1 MKGVINTAS
10 LSKQEKKEKQER
22 LYNKAMWIPVW
33 ILLAIVPLITKMVR
47 IDTSGNV
54 LDILNETQVGDVYAN
69 YKSTAIVV
77 LCVIMAVIGFLC
89 FEKEN
94 IKWDNAI
101 KLYLIGTVIFLG
113 VSLIATLHSDNAHTA
128 WWGMPDRAEGFVMNV
143 CYVFMALYTLY
154 VLRDNKNYTYII
166 IGLSLL
172 IVLTTIIGAFQYF
185 GYDLFTNVTFIK
197 NMILGEEGIQLG
209 LDLTSDYESGK
220 VFGTMN
226 HYNYMGSFGA
236 MMVPFFFVLLLF
248 IKDNKKKIGFAFIML
263 CSMFLLFGSQ
273 SRAGFIGLVMSLLA
287 ILIIFMKL
295 VIRKWKITVPII
307 VALIG
312 VLFGFNAITG
322 GTIFARIPS
331 LINESIGLFSGSD
344 ETFNYLDH
352 IPVRGITYEEGR
364 QKIELQQ
371 HTLYV
376 GYEENTLSCTD
387 EEGNA
392 VEYISEL
399 GLSNGKATIIYTTT
413 DERFNLFSFRMEEV
427 VGAKEGEAPI
437 VFSLVYKDVLVT
449 FTFMVDTNKGV
460 IMIDSC
466 PIEEEQIEFPEAI
479 GFKGKE
485 KLGSARGYI
494 WSRSLPLM
502 RESIL
507 IGYGPDNYA
516 LVFPQND
523 YLGKWWAYDNP
534 NMIVDKAHSL
544 YMGMW
549 VNNGGLALIGF
560 LLVMITYIVQSMKLY
575 ALKDTYR
582 VSEILGIASFVA
594 VIGYLGAGIFNDT
607 IVSVTPIFM
616 ILLGAGM
623 GINYY
628 VNKDNKEQQ
637 KRLSKVVTI
646 NP

>member
-1 MKGVINTAS
+1 MKGVNNMAS
-10 LSKQEKKEKQER
+10 LSKQEMKEKQER
-22 LYNKAMWIPVW
+22 IYNKVMWIPLC
-33 ILLAIVPLITKMVR
+33 ILLAIVPLITKMVL
-47 IDTSGNV
+47 IDTSGKV
-54 LDILNETQVGDVYAN
+54 LDVLNETQVGDVYAN

-94 IKWDNAI
+94 IKLDNTI
-101 KLYLIGTVIFLG
+101 KIYLIGAAIFLV
-113 VSLIATLHSDNAHTA
+113 VSLIATLNSDNAHTA
-128 WWGMPDRAEGFVMNV
+128 WWGMPDRAEGFVMNA
-143 CYVFMALYTLY
+143 CYVFLTLYTLY
-154 VLRDNKNYTYII
+154 VLRENKNYTYII
-166 IGLSLL
+166 IALSLL
-172 IVLTTIIGAFQYF
+172 IVLTTIIGVFQYF
-185 GYDLFTNVTFIK
+185 GYDLFTNITFIK
-197 NMILGEEGIQLG
+197 NMILGKEGIQLG
-209 LDLTSDYESGK
+209 MDLTSDFESGK

-236 MMVPFFFVLLLF
+236 MMVPFFFVLTLF

-263 CSMFLLFGSQ
+263 CSMFLLFGST
-273 SRAGFIGLVMSLLA
+273 SRAGFIGLVISLLA
-287 ILIIFMKL
+287 ILVIFMKL
-295 VIRKWKITVPII
+295 VIKKWKITVPII
-307 VALIG
+307 LVLIA
-312 VLFGFNAITG
+312 VLFGFNAITR

-331 LINESIGLFSGSD
+331 LINESIGLLSGSD

-352 IPVRGITYEEGR
+352 IPVRGITYEDGR
-364 QKIELQQ
+364 QKIELQD

-376 GYEENTLSCTD
+376 GYEENTLRCFD
-387 EEGNA
+387 EEGKA
-392 VEYISEL
+392 VEYISGL
-399 GLSNGKATIIYTTT
+399 GLSNGKAMITYTTM
-413 DERFNLFSFRMEEV
+413 DERFSKFSFKMEEV
-427 VGAKEGEAPI
+427 IGTEEGEDPI
-437 VFSLVYKDVLVT
+437 VFSMVYGDLVT

-502 RESIL
+502 KKSML

-523 YLGKWWAYDNP
+523 YLGKWWAYNTP

-544 YMGMW
+544 YIGMW
-549 VNNGGLALIGF
+549 INNGGLALIGF
-560 LLVMITYIVQSMKLY
+560 LIVIITYIIQSMKLY
-575 ALKDTYR
+575 ALKDTYQL
-582 VSEILGIASFVA
+582 SEILGIASFVA

-607 IVSVTPIFM
+607 VVSVTPIFM

-623 GINYY
+623 GMNY
-628 VNKDNKEQQ
+628 
-637 KRLSKVVTI
+637 LVVKNNSELRRI
-646 NP
+646 G